1 MNDHEKFHDE
11 TDSNEP
17 LNRLWAKMGIA
28 ILVIIAGIA
37 IAYGYHQQSAMNDMT
52 ARDSALNASVLHL
65 QSQLDA
71 TTAKM
76 NDMAAQAV
84 AAAQAQAAQMA
95 ATSAASKK
103 RTASAS
109 DKRIKA
115 LQARLD
121 EQQKALTD
129 TNNAIA
135 QTRSDLQSNLD
146 STRTDLNGAIAK
158 NHDELVALEKRGQRD
173 YFEFDLVKSKQF
185 SRTGP
190 ISLSLRKADAKHLHY
205 DLAMLVDDNRL
216 TKKNVVLYEPVWIS
230 REDDPQPVQIV
241 VNKIN
246 KDSIHGYVSTPKY
259 RKSELSA
266 TANSPSLTP
275 VSATASTSNRAPDS
289 PSSSPAPPAG
299 AQDAPVQP

>member
-1 MNDHEKFHDE
+1 MSEHDNLHDE
-11 TDSNEP
+11 TENDTASRILP
-17 LNRLWAKMGIA
+17 KVGVAV
-28 ILVIIAGIA
+28 LVIIAGIA
-37 IAYGYHQQSAMNDMT
+37 IAYGYHQQSVANDMT

-76 NDMAAQAV
+76 NDMAAQAA
-84 AAAQAQAAQMA
+84 AAAQAQAAQTA
-95 ATSAASKK
+95 ATSVASKK
-103 RTASAS
+103 HTASAS

-129 TNNAIA
+129 TNNAIT
-135 QTRSDLQSNLD
+135 QTRSDLQASLD

-173 YFEFDLVKSKQF
+173 YFEFDLTKSKHF

-190 ISLSLRKADAKHLHY
+190 ISLSLRKVDAKHLHY
-205 DLAMLVDDNRL
+205 DLALLIDDNRL

-259 RKSELSA
+259 RKSELAA
-266 TANSPSLTP
+266 TANTPTMTP
-275 VSATASTSNRAPDS
+275 VSATTSAPNRAPE
-289 PSSSPAPPAG
+289 PPPSSPAPPAG
-299 AQDAPVQP
+299 LQDAPVQP